1 MLEIDAIYQRATNYF
16 YLQIQEDSD
25 NITDEQ
31 CIVLAVRKKNVVFS
45 QWIVDSNIQAVYWK
59 SNIILQKKKEEKHQ
73 PNFTERCLLICPL

>member
-1 MLEIDAIYQRATNYF
+1 MLEIDAIHQRPTNYF

-45 QWIVDSNIQAVYWK
+45 Q
-59 SNIILQKKKEEKHQ
+59 
-73 PNFTERCLLICPL
+73 